1 MKLAY
6 NIIEKVISPENDLE
20 GKTGKNLILFRKIQ
34 EAMTHLPDFE
44 VTCKTILESLMGEI
58 DAENCSIMIRD
69 PLTDKLK
76 VKAVKGKNDIK
87 SKFYR
92 SDGLNGHGFQAGEGI
107 AGLVVQQGKSIL
119 IDDARIDP
127 RFIRHNGHN
136 NNVRSLICYPIRENE
151 QIVGVINLSHSK
163 KGAFHELDKL
173 AIAYVSSQVGAAL
186 TTARYFVDVEDL
198 DKMVKRL
205 PEPADGARGRV
216 SKDDPQFPTFME
228 MGEITNGN
236 GIFLYSNEKMRQIK
250 KIIDQV
256 ANTDVTVLIQGESGV
271 GKEVVA
277 RSIHQ
282 NSLRCD
288 RPFVKVNCA
297 ALPEELLESELF
309 GYEKGA
315 FTGAYRR
322 KLGKF
327 ELADGGTIFLDEIA
341 EIGLGLQA
349 KLLQVIQDREF
360 SRLGGKK
367 DIRVNVRVLTAT
379 NKDLEKAAR
388 IGTFR
393 EDLFYRLNV
402 VRVIVPPLR
411 ERKEEIPIFIEYF
424 LNKYRNKYHKKA
436 PPFSEEVMEYLLQ
449 CQWPGNVREL
459 ENMIQRHVILGSGAI
474 GSGDVTDQVK
484 EEKTRGFKEGACSLP
499 WPTLREVRQ
508 KAAIKVESEVIA
520 KALEIS
526 RWNRRKTAELL
537 QISYKALLYKMKEC
551 GIQKQT
557 LYGN

>member
-1 MKLAY
+1 MKPAI
-6 NIIEKVISPENDLE
+6 NIIEKVISPGNGSQ
-20 GKTGKNLILFRKIQ
+20 GKREKNLILFRKIQ
-34 EAMTHLPDFE
+34 DAMTFLPDFE
-44 VTCKTILESLMGEI
+44 ATCKTILESLMGEI

-76 VKAVKGKNDIK
+76 VKAVKGKNDLK
-87 SKFYR
+87 SKFYH
-92 SDGLNGHGFQAGEGI
+92 SDDLNGHGFQAGEGI
-107 AGLVVQQGKSIL
+107 AGLVVQHGKSIL
-119 IDDARIDP
+119 IDDAQIDP

-136 NNVRSLICYPIRENE
+136 SKVRSLICYPIRENE

-173 AIAYVSSQVGAAL
+173 AIAYVSNQVGAAL
-186 TTARYFVDVEDL
+186 TTARYFIDVEDL
-198 DKMVKRL
+198 NKMVKHL
-205 PEPADGARGRV
+205 PEPAAVAGGSV
-216 SKDDPQFPTFME
+216 FKEDPQFPTFME
-228 MGEITNGN
+228 VGELTNGN
-236 GIFLYSNEKMRQIK
+236 GIFLYSNEKMQQIK
-250 KIIDQV
+250 EIIDQV

-282 NSLRCD
+282 NSFRSD

-327 ELADGGTIFLDEIA
+327 ELAEGGTIFLDEIA

-360 SRLGGKK
+360 CRLGGKK
-367 DIRVNVRVLTAT
+367 DIRVNVRVLAAT
-379 NKDLEKAAR
+379 NKDLEKAAKN
-388 IGTFR
+388 GTFR

-402 VRVIVPPLR
+402 VRIIVPPLR

-424 LNKYRNKYHKKA
+424 LNKYRNKYNKKA
-436 PPFSEEVMEYLLQ
+436 PPFSGKVMEVLLQ
-449 CQWPGNVREL
+449 GQWPGNVREL
-459 ENMIQRHVILGSGAI
+459 ENMIQRHIILGSANI
-474 GSGDVTDQVK
+474 GMEDVPNPIK
-484 EEKTRGFKEGACSLP
+484 EEKTKGSRGGSSSVP

-537 QISYKALLYKMKEC
+537 QISYKTLLYKMKEC
-551 GIQKQT
+551 GIQKQQ
-557 LYGN
+557 LFGY